1 MQALLGGSSV
11 LCVMP
16 TGSGKSAIYQV
27 PAMTL
32 PGVAVVISPAHRAAA
47 RPGRVHQRTHR

>member
-1 MQALLGGSSV
+1 
-11 LCVMP
+11 MP